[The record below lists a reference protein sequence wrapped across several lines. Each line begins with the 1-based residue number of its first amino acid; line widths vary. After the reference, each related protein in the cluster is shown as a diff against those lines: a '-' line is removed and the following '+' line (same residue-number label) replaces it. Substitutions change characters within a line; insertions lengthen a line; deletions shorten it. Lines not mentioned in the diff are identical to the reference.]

1 MMREKI
7 GMKDLQRIERIG
19 EEWMQESQ
27 LGLKEIRSCLQ
38 EDWKGQDALLFY
50 EKIRELEFH
59 MEQTAAKL
67 KLLE

>member
-1 MMREKI
+1 MDAGKSIGIKRDKI
-7 GMKDLQRIERIG
+7 L
-19 EEWMQESQ
+19 
-27 LGLKEIRSCLQ
+27 LQ